1 MKATL
6 QVHMGNA
13 AFGERPATELARIL
27 RNIADDVDDHCLQYV
42 GDAVFAIDINGNSV
56 GKLEIIEDGRVPK
69 MNGVENQASDQ
80 QLNVDPA
87 DKYQEMRNENWADS
101 NISDPY

>member
-6 QVHMGNA
+6 QINMDNA

-27 RNIADDVDDHCLQYV
+27 RNMAQDVDEHCLQYA

-56 GKLEIIEDGRVPK
+56 GKLEIVEDNKKVKRIYGL
-69 MNGVENQASDQ
+69 ENHNYD
-80 QLNVDPA
+80 N
-87 DKYQEMRNENWADS
+87 
-101 NISDPY
+101 

>member
-6 QVHMGNA
+6 QINMYNA

-27 RNIADDVDDHCLQYV
+27 RNMAQDVDEHCLQYA

-56 GKLEIIEDGRVPK
+56 GKLEIVEDNKKVKRIYGL
-69 MNGVENQASDQ
+69 ENHNYD
-80 QLNVDPA
+80 N
-87 DKYQEMRNENWADS
+87 
-101 NISDPY
+101 

>member
-27 RNIADDVDDHCLQYV
+27 RNIANDVDDHCLQYV

-56 GKLEIIEDGRVPK
+56 GKLEIIEDDLVITQG
-69 MNGVENQASDQ
+69 
-80 QLNVDPA
+80 
-87 DKYQEMRNENWADS
+87 DKKLKEMLED
-101 NISDPY
+101 

>member
-6 QVHMGNA
+6 QIDMGNA

-27 RNIADDVDDHCLQYV
+27 RNIAQDVDGHCLQYV

-56 GKLEIIEDGRVPK
+56 GKLEIVED
-69 MNGVENQASDQ
+69 
-80 QLNVDPA
+80 
-87 DKYQEMRNENWADS
+87 
-101 NISDPY
+101 

>member
-27 RNIADDVDDHCLQYV
+27 RNMAQDVDEHCLQYA

-56 GKLEIIEDGRVPK
+56 GKLEIVEDNKKVKRIYGL
-69 MNGVENQASDQ
+69 ENHNYD
-80 QLNVDPA
+80 N
-87 DKYQEMRNENWADS
+87 
-101 NISDPY
+101 

>member
-1 MKATL
+1 MRYIKTMKATL

-27 RNIADDVDDHCLQYV
+27 RNIANDVDDHCLQYV

-56 GKLEIIEDGRVPK
+56 GKLEIIEDDLVITQG
-69 MNGVENQASDQ
+69 
-80 QLNVDPA
+80 
-87 DKYQEMRNENWADS
+87 DKKLKEMLED
-101 NISDPY
+101 